1 MCVNHSL
8 REFIQHVSDLRRHKY
23 VLSVH
28 VGFYGKITHFALTM
42 CVNHSLRE
50 DVLSRR
56 GVRVDYTKYNSKYNC
71 EKMWIRTSACGSK
84 RGENM
89 AARVV
94 VACGAGVATS
104 HAVANKLRKLLGER
118 GVEADIRAVSMSDL
132 REALAGADAY
142 VAVVKPKETFDV
154 PTFNGVAFVTGMG
167 EDEELDRLIATLK
180 GKALEDE

>member
-1 MCVNHSL
+1 
-8 REFIQHVSDLRRHKY
+8 
-23 VLSVH
+23 
-28 VGFYGKITHFALTM
+28 M

-50 DVLSRR
+50 DELSRR
-56 GVRVDYTKYNSKYNC
+56 GVRVDYTKYNC
-71 EKMWIRTSACGSK
+71 EKMWIRASACGSK

-180 GKALEDE
+180 DKAIEDE

>member
-8 REFIQHVSDLRRHKY
+8 REFIQHVSDLRRYEY

-56 GVRVDYTKYNSKYNC
+56 GVRVDYTKYNC
-71 EKMWIRTSACGSK
+71 EKMWIRASVCGSK

-154 PTFNGVAFVTGMG
+154 PTPTGTS
-167 EDEELDRLIATLK
+167 RNSSA
-180 GKALEDE
+180 

>member
-1 MCVNHSL
+1 ML
-8 REFIQHVSDLRRHKY
+8 VSTE
-23 VLSVH
+23 
-28 VGFYGKITHFALTM
+28 KITHFALTM
-42 CVNHSLRE
+42 CVNHSLRG

-56 GVRVDYTKYNSKYNC
+56 GVRVDYTKYNC
-71 EKMWIRTSACGSK
+71 EKMWIRASVCGSK

-132 REALAGADAY
+132 CEALAGADAY

-180 GKALEDE
+180 DKALEDE

>member
-1 MCVNHSL
+1 
-8 REFIQHVSDLRRHKY
+8 
-23 VLSVH
+23 
-28 VGFYGKITHFALTM
+28 
-42 CVNHSLRE
+42 
-50 DVLSRR
+50 
-56 GVRVDYTKYNSKYNC
+56 
-71 EKMWIRTSACGSK
+71 MWIRASACGSK

-180 GKALEDE
+180 DKAIEDE

>member
-1 MCVNHSL
+1 
-8 REFIQHVSDLRRHKY
+8 
-23 VLSVH
+23 
-28 VGFYGKITHFALTM
+28 M

-56 GVRVDYTKYNSKYNC
+56 GARVDYTKYNC
-71 EKMWIRTSACGSK
+71 EKMWICASVCGFK

-180 GKALEDE
+180 DKAIEDE

>member
-1 MCVNHSL
+1 M
-8 REFIQHVSDLRRHKY
+8 
-23 VLSVH
+23 
-28 VGFYGKITHFALTM
+28 
-42 CVNHSLRE
+42 
-50 DVLSRR
+50 SRR
-56 GVRVDYTKYNSKYNC
+56 GVRVDYTKYNC
-71 EKMWIRTSACGSK
+71 EKMWIRASACGSK
-84 RGENM
+84 RGENL

-94 VACGAGVATS
+94 VARGAGVATS

-180 GKALEDE
+180 DKALEDE

>member
-1 MCVNHSL
+1 ML
-8 REFIQHVSDLRRHKY
+8 VSTE
-23 VLSVH
+23 
-28 VGFYGKITHFALTM
+28 KITHFALTM

-56 GVRVDYTKYNSKYNC
+56 GVRVDYTKYNC
-71 EKMWIRTSACGSK
+71 EKMWIRASVCGSK

-180 GKALEDE
+180 DKAIEDE

>member
-1 MCVNHSL
+1 
-8 REFIQHVSDLRRHKY
+8 
-23 VLSVH
+23 
-28 VGFYGKITHFALTM
+28 M

-56 GVRVDYTKYNSKYNC
+56 GVRVDYTKYNC
-71 EKMWIRTSACGSK
+71 EKMWIRASACGSK

-180 GKALEDE
+180 DKAIEDE

>member
-8 REFIQHVSDLRRHKY
+8 REFIQHVSDLRRYEY

-50 DVLSRR
+50 DALFRR
-56 GVRVDYTKYNSKYNC
+56 GVRVDYTKYNC
-71 EKMWIRTSACGSK
+71 EKMWIRASACGSK

-180 GKALEDE
+180 DKALEDE

>member
-23 VLSVH
+23 VFSVH

-56 GVRVDYTKYNSKYNC
+56 GARVDYTKYNC
-71 EKMWIRTSACGSK
+71 EKMWICASVCGFK

-180 GKALEDE
+180 DKAIEDE

>member
-1 MCVNHSL
+1 
-8 REFIQHVSDLRRHKY
+8 
-23 VLSVH
+23 
-28 VGFYGKITHFALTM
+28 M

-56 GVRVDYTKYNSKYNC
+56 GVRVDYTKYNC
-71 EKMWIRTSACGSK
+71 EKMWIRASACGSK

>member
-1 MCVNHSL
+1 
-8 REFIQHVSDLRRHKY
+8 
-23 VLSVH
+23 
-28 VGFYGKITHFALTM
+28 M

-56 GVRVDYTKYNSKYNC
+56 GVRVDYTKYNC
-71 EKMWIRTSACGSK
+71 EKMWICASVCGFK

-180 GKALEDE
+180 GKAIEDE

>member
-8 REFIQHVSDLRRHKY
+8 RDFIQHVSDLRRY
-23 VLSVH
+23 EYELSVH
-28 VGFYGKITHFALTM
+28 VGFYGKITHFTIAM

-56 GVRVDYTKYNSKYNC
+56 GVRVDYTKYNC
-71 EKMWIRTSACGSK
+71 EKMWICASVCGSK

-89 AARVV
+89 AAKVV
-94 VACGAGVATS
+94 VACGAGIATS
-104 HAVANKLRKLLGER
+104 HAVANKLRKLLAGR
-118 GVEADIRAVSMSDL
+118 DVEADIRAVSMSDL

-180 GKALEDE
+180 DKAIEDE

>member
-8 REFIQHVSDLRRHKY
+8 R
-23 VLSVH
+23 
-28 VGFYGKITHFALTM
+28 G
-42 CVNHSLRE
+42 

-56 GVRVDYTKYNSKYNC
+56 GVRVDYTKYNC
-71 EKMWIRTSACGSK
+71 EKMWIRASACGSK

-180 GKALEDE
+180 DKAIEDE

>member
-1 MCVNHSL
+1 
-8 REFIQHVSDLRRHKY
+8 
-23 VLSVH
+23 
-28 VGFYGKITHFALTM
+28 M

-56 GVRVDYTKYNSKYNC
+56 GVRVDYTKYNC

-180 GKALEDE
+180 DKAIEDE

>member
-1 MCVNHSL
+1 
-8 REFIQHVSDLRRHKY
+8 
-23 VLSVH
+23 
-28 VGFYGKITHFALTM
+28 M

-56 GVRVDYTKYNSKYNC
+56 GARVDYTKYNC
-71 EKMWIRTSACGSK
+71 EKMWICASVCGFK

>member
-8 REFIQHVSDLRRHKY
+8 REFIQHVSDLLRHKY

-50 DVLSRR
+50 GVLSRR
-56 GVRVDYTKYNSKYNC
+56 GVRVDYTKYNC
-71 EKMWIRTSACGSK
+71 EKMWICASVCGSK

>member
-56 GVRVDYTKYNSKYNC
+56 GVRVDYTKYNC
-71 EKMWIRTSACGSK
+71 EKMWIRASACGSK

-180 GKALEDE
+180 DKAIEDE

>member
-8 REFIQHVSDLRRHKY
+8 REFIQHVSDLLRHKY

-56 GVRVDYTKYNSKYNC
+56 GVRVDYTKYNC
-71 EKMWIRTSACGSK
+71 EKMWIRASACGSK

-167 EDEELDRLIATLK
+167 EDEELDRLITTLK
-180 GKALEDE
+180 DKAIEDE

>member
-1 MCVNHSL
+1 
-8 REFIQHVSDLRRHKY
+8 
-23 VLSVH
+23 
-28 VGFYGKITHFALTM
+28 M

-56 GVRVDYTKYNSKYNC
+56 GVRVDYTKYNC
-71 EKMWIRTSACGSK
+71 EKMWIRASACGSK

-180 GKALEDE
+180 GKAIEDE

>member
-1 MCVNHSL
+1 
-8 REFIQHVSDLRRHKY
+8 
-23 VLSVH
+23 
-28 VGFYGKITHFALTM
+28 M

-50 DVLSRR
+50 DALSRR
-56 GVRVDYTKYNSKYNC
+56 GVRVDYTKYNC
-71 EKMWIRTSACGSK
+71 EKMWIRASACGSK

-180 GKALEDE
+180 DKAIEDE

>member
-1 MCVNHSL
+1 ML
-8 REFIQHVSDLRRHKY
+8 VSTE
-23 VLSVH
+23 
-28 VGFYGKITHFALTM
+28 KITHFALTM
-42 CVNHSLRE
+42 CVNHSLRG

-56 GVRVDYTKYNSKYNC
+56 GVRVDYTKYNC
-71 EKMWIRTSACGSK
+71 EKMWIRASVCGSK

-132 REALAGADAY
+132 CEALAGADAY

-180 GKALEDE
+180 DKAIEDE

>member
-1 MCVNHSL
+1 ML
-8 REFIQHVSDLRRHKY
+8 VSTE
-23 VLSVH
+23 
-28 VGFYGKITHFALTM
+28 KITHFALAM

-56 GVRVDYTKYNSKYNC
+56 GVRVDYTKYNC
-71 EKMWIRTSACGSK
+71 EKMWIRASACGSK

-180 GKALEDE
+180 DKAIEDE

>member
-1 MCVNHSL
+1 
-8 REFIQHVSDLRRHKY
+8 
-23 VLSVH
+23 
-28 VGFYGKITHFALTM
+28 M

-56 GVRVDYTKYNSKYNC
+56 GVRVDYTKYNC
-71 EKMWIRTSACGSK
+71 EKMWIRASACGSK

-132 REALAGADAY
+132 CEALAGADAY

-180 GKALEDE
+180 DKAIEDE

>member
-8 REFIQHVSDLRRHKY
+8 REFIQHVSDLRRYEY

-50 DVLSRR
+50 DELSRR
-56 GVRVDYTKYNSKYNC
+56 GVRVDYTKYNC
-71 EKMWIRTSACGSK
+71 EKMWIRASACGSK

-180 GKALEDE
+180 DKALEDE

>member
-8 REFIQHVSDLRRHKY
+8 RDFIQHVSDLRRYEY

-50 DVLSRR
+50 DELSRR
-56 GVRVDYTKYNSKYNC
+56 GVRVDYTKYNC
-71 EKMWIRTSACGSK
+71 EKMWIRASACGSK

-142 VAVVKPKETFDV
+142 VAVVKPKKTFDV

-180 GKALEDE
+180 DKALEDE

>member
-42 CVNHSLRE
+42 RVNHSLRE
-50 DVLSRR
+50 DELSRR
-56 GVRVDYTKYNSKYNC
+56 GVRVDYTKYNC
-71 EKMWIRTSACGSK
+71 EKMWICASVCGSK

>member
-1 MCVNHSL
+1 
-8 REFIQHVSDLRRHKY
+8 
-23 VLSVH
+23 
-28 VGFYGKITHFALTM
+28 M

-56 GVRVDYTKYNSKYNC
+56 GVRVDYTKYNC
-71 EKMWIRTSACGSK
+71 EKMWICASVCGFK

-154 PTFNGVAFVTGMG
+154 PTFNGVAFVTGLG

-180 GKALEDE
+180 GKAIEDE

>member
-1 MCVNHSL
+1 ML
-8 REFIQHVSDLRRHKY
+8 VSTE
-23 VLSVH
+23 
-28 VGFYGKITHFALTM
+28 KITHFALTM

-56 GVRVDYTKYNSKYNC
+56 GVRVDYTKYNC
-71 EKMWIRTSACGSK
+71 EKMWIRASVCGSK

-180 GKALEDE
+180 DKALEDE

>member
-1 MCVNHSL
+1 ML
-8 REFIQHVSDLRRHKY
+8 VSTE
-23 VLSVH
+23 
-28 VGFYGKITHFALTM
+28 KITHFALTM

-56 GVRVDYTKYNSKYNC
+56 GVRVDYTKYDC
-71 EKMWIRTSACGSK
+71 EKMWIRASVCGSK

-180 GKALEDE
+180 DKALEDE

>member
-1 MCVNHSL
+1 
-8 REFIQHVSDLRRHKY
+8 
-23 VLSVH
+23 
-28 VGFYGKITHFALTM
+28 M

-50 DVLSRR
+50 DALSRR
-56 GVRVDYTKYNSKYNC
+56 GVRVDYTKYNC
-71 EKMWIRTSACGSK
+71 EKMWIRASACGSK

-180 GKALEDE
+180 DKVIEDE

>member
-1 MCVNHSL
+1 ML
-8 REFIQHVSDLRRHKY
+8 VSTE
-23 VLSVH
+23 
-28 VGFYGKITHFALTM
+28 KITHFAFTM

-56 GVRVDYTKYNSKYNC
+56 GVCVDYTKYNC
-71 EKMWIRTSACGSK
+71 EKMWICASVCGSK

>member
-8 REFIQHVSDLRRHKY
+8 REFIQYVSDLRRYEY

-50 DVLSRR
+50 DELSRR
-56 GVRVDYTKYNSKYNC
+56 GVRVDYTKYNC
-71 EKMWIRTSACGSK
+71 EKMWIRASACGSK

-167 EDEELDRLIATLK
+167 EDEELDRLVATLK
-180 GKALEDE
+180 GKAIEDE

>member
-1 MCVNHSL
+1 
-8 REFIQHVSDLRRHKY
+8 
-23 VLSVH
+23 
-28 VGFYGKITHFALTM
+28 M

-50 DVLSRR
+50 DALFRR
-56 GVRVDYTKYNSKYNC
+56 GVRVDYTKYNC
-71 EKMWIRTSACGSK
+71 EKMWIRASACGSK

-180 GKALEDE
+180 DKAIEDE

>member
-28 VGFYGKITHFALTM
+28 VGFYGKITHFVLTM

-56 GVRVDYTKYNSKYNC
+56 GARVDYTKYNC
-71 EKMWIRTSACGSK
+71 EKMWICASVCGFK

-180 GKALEDE
+180 DKAIEDE

>member
-8 REFIQHVSDLRRHKY
+8 REFIQHVSDLRRYEY

-50 DVLSRR
+50 DALFRR
-56 GVRVDYTKYNSKYNC
+56 GVRVDYNKYNC
-71 EKMWIRTSACGSK
+71 EKMWIRASACGSK

-167 EDEELDRLIATLK
+167 EDEELDRLVATLK
-180 GKALEDE
+180 GKAIEDE